1 MVWELRNG
9 DDHQEWKNVSRLN
22 TYLARKRVYDCT
34 GDPNVSHIHCPFPFM
49 GPEATPESVTVELR
63 RLDYMLR
70 TGDWDGENLKKFGA

>member
-1 MVWELRNG
+1 
-9 DDHQEWKNVSRLN
+9 
-22 TYLARKRVYDCT
+22 
-34 GDPNVSHIHCPFPFM
+34 M